1 MNGIAFLALAT
12 ALCCVAAGWAT
23 LRRRAADRAK
33 SKEMRSRIRK
43 RYTPLKLDWSKVM
56 DYTRIAPGKNPEA

>member
-1 MNGIAFLALAT
+1 VF
-12 ALCCVAAGWAT
+12 
-23 LRRRAADRAK
+23 RRRVADRAK

>member
-1 MNGIAFLALAT
+1 MNGIMFLALAT
-12 ALCCVAAGWAT
+12 ALCCVAAGWTT

-33 SKEMRSRIRK
+33 SKEMRSRIRE
-43 RYTPLKLDWSKVM
+43 RYTPFKLDWSKVM

>member
-1 MNGIAFLALAT
+1 MNGIVFLVLAA
-12 ALCCVAAGWAT
+12 ALCCVAAGWTT

-33 SKEMRSRIRK
+33 SKEMRSRIRE